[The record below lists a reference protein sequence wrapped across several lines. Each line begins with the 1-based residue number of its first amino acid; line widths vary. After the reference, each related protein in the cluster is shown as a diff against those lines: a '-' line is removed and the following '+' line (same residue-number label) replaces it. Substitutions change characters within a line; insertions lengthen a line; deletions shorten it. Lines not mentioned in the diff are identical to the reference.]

1 MVLEEALERCRRY
14 YVSRGK
20 QKEWEAFHA
29 RTVRPIIS
37 GAKPPPQVQVAETI
51 GFQSPAAV
59 AQANFEIRR
68 RMQFFLH
75 EVVAETIDEP
85 SQVMD
90 EMRDLF
96 GAAPK
101 A

>member
-1 MVLEEALERCRRY
+1 M
-14 YVSRGK
+14 
-20 QKEWEAFHA
+20 
-29 RTVRPIIS
+29 
-37 GAKPPPQVQVAETI
+37 
-51 GFQSPAAV
+51 
-59 AQANFEIRR
+59 AQAIFEIRR

-75 EVVAETIDEP
+75 AVVAETIDEP